1 MQEWRTVNKSD
12 HIRKLKAI
20 FYDNQSRSNFHSIAI
35 LPVSLKSK
43 IDFQRPTRSF
53 KKFQFIIL
61 LWWTNC
67 KVFSWSRDSKLSSRL
82 MYLEIWQD
90 HCFYYWLFC
99 TWKRVH
105 ISFQIFF
112 VVIRFTVLVVQYVLF
127 NMSKFGARND
137 FFHPFFSCS
146 SKDAS
151 L

>member
-53 KKFQFIIL
+53 KKSQFIIL

-67 KVFSWSRDSKLSSRL
+67 KVFSWSRDSKLPADVFRN
-82 MYLEIWQD
+82 M
-90 HCFYYWLFC
+90 
-99 TWKRVH
+99 TWTLLLLILLHVKTSAH
-105 ISFQIFF
+105 FF
-112 VVIRFTVLVVQYVLF
+112 SNIVVIRFTVLVVQFVLF
-127 NMSKFGARND
+127 DMSKLRG
-137 FFHPFFSCS
+137 
-146 SKDAS
+146 
-151 L
+151 

>member
-53 KKFQFIIL
+53 KKSQFIIL

-67 KVFSWSRDSKLSSRL
+67 KVFSWSRDSKLLSRL
-82 MYLEIWQD
+82 MYLEIWHE
-90 HCFYYWLFC
+90 HCFYWFFC
-99 TWKRVH
+99 TWKQVH
-105 ISFQIFF
+105 IFFQILLWSDLPFW
-112 VVIRFTVLVVQYVLF
+112 LF
-127 NMSKFGARND
+127 SSYCSTCRSLGARND